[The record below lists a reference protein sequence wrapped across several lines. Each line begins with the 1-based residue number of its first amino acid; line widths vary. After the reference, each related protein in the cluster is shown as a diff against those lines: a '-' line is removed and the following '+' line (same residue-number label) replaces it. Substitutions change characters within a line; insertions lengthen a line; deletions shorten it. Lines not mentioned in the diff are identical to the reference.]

1 MMLKKSLSCF
11 LLVGLLLMIGCNT
24 NKPANEVNDAQQRV
38 KKKVEDGRQQQKQ
51 AAEETGEN

>member
-1 MMLKKSLSCF
+1 MLKKCMSCF
-11 LLVGLLLMIGCNT
+11 VLVALILTVGCNT